1 MELKK
6 DFAELITSARKSKK
20 MTQQELSALI
30 NVSDKAISNWETG
43 KNIPDYE
50 ILKKLEKILDI
61 SLFNESKEKRYFKYL
76 IIIPLIFLIILF
88 IYFIFNYNKVNYYTV
103 TLDSEDFVLYDSTI
117 LKIDKEYIINLS
129 FLENLSLPYQPSYKV
144 SLYYLDGNKK
154 KIIAEADDFNKIHV
168 QKELDRQQI
177 KNNLYLSISYKDYT
191 NEYYNEEIKLKLKKV
206 YSNSKILNSYKP
218 NLYQINQ
225 NSKNLLK
232 NNSYLPISDYIYIK
246 QYNNDYYIYNVKDNI
261 FYYRG
266 RYNEYFYYAK
276 IIDNKKYY
284 IVLKENEI
292 VGYKTSNKYFYNEK
306 EDFVLDKLDEYNKL
320 IYE

>member
-1 MELKK
+1 
-6 DFAELITSARKSKK
+6 
-20 MTQQELSALI
+20 
-30 NVSDKAISNWETG
+30 
-43 KNIPDYE
+43 
-50 ILKKLEKILDI
+50 
-61 SLFNESKEKRYFKYL
+61 
-76 IIIPLIFLIILF
+76 
-88 IYFIFNYNKVNYYTV
+88 
-103 TLDSEDFVLYDSTI
+103 
-117 LKIDKEYIINLS
+117 
-129 FLENLSLPYQPSYKV
+129 
-144 SLYYLDGNKK
+144 
-154 KIIAEADDFNKIHV
+154 
-168 QKELDRQQI
+168 
-177 KNNLYLSISYKDYT
+177 
-191 NEYYNEEIKLKLKKV
+191 
-206 YSNSKILNSYKP
+206 
-218 NLYQINQ
+218 Q

>member
-117 LKIDKEYIINLS
+117 LKIDKEYIIDLS
-129 FLENLSLPYQPSYKV
+129 VLENLSLPYQPSYKV

-168 QKELDRQQI
+168 QKELDRKQI
-177 KNNLYLSISYKDYT
+177 KNNLYLSISYRDYT

-306 EDFVLDKLDEYNKL
+306 EDFVLGKLDEYNKL

>member
-1 MELKK
+1 MEPKT

-117 LKIDKEYIINLS
+117 LKIDKEYIIDLS

-154 KIIAEADDFNKIHV
+154 KIIAETDDFNKIHV
-168 QKELDRQQI
+168 QKELDRKQI
-177 KNNLYLSISYKDYT
+177 KNNLYLSISYRDYT
-191 NEYYNEEIKLKLKKV
+191 NE
-206 YSNSKILNSYKP
+206 
-218 NLYQINQ
+218 
-225 NSKNLLK
+225 
-232 NNSYLPISDYIYIK
+232 
-246 QYNNDYYIYNVKDNI
+246 
-261 FYYRG
+261 
-266 RYNEYFYYAK
+266 
-276 IIDNKKYY
+276 
-284 IVLKENEI
+284 
-292 VGYKTSNKYFYNEK
+292 
-306 EDFVLDKLDEYNKL
+306 
-320 IYE
+320 

>member
-191 NEYYNEEIKLKLKKV
+191 NEYYNEEIKLKKV

>member
-61 SLFNESKEKRYFKYL
+61 SLFNEPKEKRYFKYL

-117 LKIDKEYIINLS
+117 LKIDKEYIIDL
-129 FLENLSLPYQPSYKV
+129 
-144 SLYYLDGNKK
+144 
-154 KIIAEADDFNKIHV
+154 
-168 QKELDRQQI
+168 
-177 KNNLYLSISYKDYT
+177 
-191 NEYYNEEIKLKLKKV
+191 
-206 YSNSKILNSYKP
+206 
-218 NLYQINQ
+218 
-225 NSKNLLK
+225 
-232 NNSYLPISDYIYIK
+232 
-246 QYNNDYYIYNVKDNI
+246 
-261 FYYRG
+261 
-266 RYNEYFYYAK
+266 
-276 IIDNKKYY
+276 
-284 IVLKENEI
+284 
-292 VGYKTSNKYFYNEK
+292 
-306 EDFVLDKLDEYNKL
+306 
-320 IYE
+320 